1 MIIQTNYFT
10 ADISALQD
18 AAEAGDLSIV
28 KLLADK
34 GAEINA
40 ENSDGLTALHK
51 ASGNG
56 HTQVINGAKSAR
68 LVARFDNRWRALVK
82 NWRIRFLI
90 FLSY

>member
-1 MIIQTNYFT
+1 MKVTIPTNCFT
-10 ADISALQD
+10 VDISALQD

-51 ASGNG
+51 ASANG
-56 HTQVINGAKSAR
+56 HTQVINGAKKAQR
-68 LVARFDNRWRALVK
+68 
-82 NWRIRFLI
+82 
-90 FLSY
+90 

>member
-1 MIIQTNYFT
+1 MTIEANNFT
-10 ADISALQD
+10 VDISALQD
-18 AAEAGDLSIV
+18 AAESGDLSIV

-56 HTQVINGAKSAR
+56 HTQVMNGVKSAR
-68 LVARFDNRWRALVK
+68 LVARFADRCRALVK
-82 NWRIRFLI
+82 NLRI
-90 FLSY
+90 

>member
-1 MIIQTNYFT
+1 MQFYLKKIIQANYSSIV
-10 ADISALQD
+10 DISALQD

-51 ASGNG
+51 ASANG
-56 HTQVINGAKSAR
+56 HLQVSNE
-68 LVARFDNRWRALVK
+68 WVK
-82 NWRIRFLI
+82 QRKVSCAVCR
-90 FLSY
+90 